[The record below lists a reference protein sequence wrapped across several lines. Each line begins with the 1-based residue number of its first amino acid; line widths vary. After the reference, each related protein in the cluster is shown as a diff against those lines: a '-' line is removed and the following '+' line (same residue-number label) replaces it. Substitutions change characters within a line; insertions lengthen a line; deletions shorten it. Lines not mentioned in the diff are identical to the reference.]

1 MRHFL
6 FLFVLVFSTVASNAQ
21 LDSLRSMDEVVI
33 TATRQER
40 RLGNVAVPVT
50 LIQRQQIQ
58 QAGSLRLRDILQEQ
72 IGLFITSGF
81 GAGVQMQGLNPEHT
95 LILVD
100 GQPLVGRTSGILDL
114 NRIAVAGIKR
124 IEIVKGP
131 SSSLYG
137 SEAMAGVINLITENP
152 GKRSLDASLRYGVG
166 NPDQGWALPFASNS
180 FQQLDLNL
188 QAGYQLGKWKLR
200 QSNDLL
206 FSDGISFRPF
216 STDRV
221 PRPIRRLTHQT
232 TIQRALGSKAEFRL
246 LFRANQDRIQQEFS
260 VRNNGQ
266 VIDSY
271 GREQNH
277 ELNLQPTLT
286 VRATK
291 NIQLHTRGYF
301 TRYVGDQQL
310 NFIQKPDSSY
320 LDRFEQ
326 DLYRIEQQ
334 LDWTRGASDLIV
346 GLGYQSD
353 QARSTR
359 YDALSSRKQNRI
371 AYAFAQW
378 EWRLN
383 AQWISIAGVRY
394 DDNQQFAAALT
405 PKWAIR
411 FKPNDKWSFNAS
423 VGQGFKAPDFRQ
435 LYLNFTNNAA
445 GGYSV
450 YGTQDAIRIITE
462 LDRIGQIAE
471 LKPEFDRLTELSPE
485 FSTGI
490 NLGAEY
496 RPTQTFNIRVNGFR
510 NDIRSLIDVRQV
522 ATRIDG
528 SQIFSYL
535 NVKRAFTHGV
545 ETEFRWQLKTSWQLS
560 GGYQWLRTGDKDE
573 WARIK
578 KGLEY
583 TRSSDGTSRV
593 MNKNEYVGLPN
604 RSKHQAQFKLTY
616 QPSEARFIFLRC
628 FYRSRWT
635 VANSNGNGVHDVQ
648 DEFANGFFQVNLSG
662 GLPLRKN
669 LQLQAGIENLLNYQ
683 DISYLP
689 NFPGRNIYVTLNY
702 KLTPKLPN

>member
-1 MRHFL
+1 
-6 FLFVLVFSTVASNAQ
+6 
-21 LDSLRSMDEVVI
+21 MDEVVI

-72 IGLFITSGF
+72 SGLFITSGF
-81 GAGVQMQGLNPEHT
+81 GVGVQMQGLNPEHT

-100 GQPLVGRTSGILDL
+100 GQPLIGRTSGILDL

-152 GKRSLDASLRYGVG
+152 GTRSLEASLCYGVG
-166 NPDQGWALPFASNS
+166 NPDQGWALPFASTS

-232 TIQRALGSKAEFRL
+232 TLQRALGSKAEFRL

-286 VRATK
+286 IRPTEH
-291 NIQLHTRGYF
+291 IHLHTRGYF

-359 YDALSSRKQNRI
+359 YDALSSRKQNRV

-383 AQWISIAGVRY
+383 AQLISIAGMRY
-394 DDNQQFAAALT
+394 DDNQQFAAAFT

-411 FKPNDKWSFNAS
+411 FKPNDQWSFNAS

-450 YGTQDAIRIITE
+450 YGTQDAIRIIRE

-485 FSTGI
+485 FSTGM

-496 RPTQTFNIRVNGFR
+496 RPSQTVHIRINGFR

-522 ATRIDG
+522 ATRLDG

-535 NVKRAFTHGV
+535 NVKRAFTQGV
-545 ETEFRWQLKTSWQLS
+545 ETEFRWQLKTTWQLS

-616 QPSEARFIFLRC
+616 QPSETRFVFLRG

-648 DEFANGFFQVNLSG
+648 DEFANGFVQINLSG

-669 LQLQAGIENLLNYQ
+669 LQLQAGIENLLNHQ

-689 NFPGRNIYVTLNY
+689 NFPGRNLYLTLNF
-702 KLTPKLPN
+702 KL

>member
-6 FLFVLVFSTVASNAQ
+6 FLFVLVFSTVASSAQ

-72 IGLFITSGF
+72 SGLFITSGF
-81 GAGVQMQGLNPEHT
+81 GVGVQMQGLNPEHT

-100 GQPLVGRTSGILDL
+100 GQPLIGRTSGILDL

-152 GKRSLDASLRYGVG
+152 GTRSLEASLRYGVG
-166 NPDQGWALPFASNS
+166 NPDQGWALPFASTS

-232 TIQRALGSKAEFRL
+232 TLQRALGSKAEFRL

-277 ELNLQPTLT
+277 ELNFQPTLT
-286 VRATK
+286 IRPTQY
-291 NIQLHTRGYF
+291 IRLHTRGYF
-301 TRYVGDQQL
+301 TRYVGDQRL

-359 YDALSSRKQNRI
+359 YDALSSRKQNRV

-383 AQWISIAGVRY
+383 AQWISIAGMRY
-394 DDNQQFAAALT
+394 DDNQQFAAAFT

-411 FKPNDKWSFNAS
+411 FKPNDQWSFNAS

-450 YGTQDAIRIITE
+450 YGTQDAIRIIRE
-462 LDRIGQIAE
+462 LNRIGQIAE

-485 FSTGI
+485 FSTGM

-496 RPTQTFNIRVNGFR
+496 RPSQTVHIRINGFR

-535 NVKRAFTHGV
+535 NVKRAFTQGV
-545 ETEFRWQLKTSWQLS
+545 ETEFRWQLKTTWQLS

-616 QPSEARFIFLRC
+616 QPSETRFIFLRC
-628 FYRSRWT
+628 LYRSRWT

-648 DEFANGFFQVNLSG
+648 DESANGFVQINLSG

-669 LQLQAGIENLLNYQ
+669 LQLQAGIENLLNHQ

-689 NFPGRNIYVTLNY
+689 NFPGRNLYLTLNF
-702 KLTPKLPN
+702 KL

>member
-1 MRHFL
+1 MRHLL

-72 IGLFITSGF
+72 SGLFITSGF
-81 GAGVQMQGLNPEHT
+81 GVGVQMQGLNPEHT

-152 GKRSLDASLRYGVG
+152 GTRSLEASLRYGVG
-166 NPDQGWALPFASNS
+166 NPDQGWALPFASTS

-232 TIQRALGSKAEFRL
+232 TLQRALGSKAEFRL

-286 VRATK
+286 IRPTEH
-291 NIQLHTRGYF
+291 IRLHTRGYF

-359 YDALSSRKQNRI
+359 YDALSSRKQNRV

-383 AQWISIAGVRY
+383 AQWISIAGMRY
-394 DDNQQFAAALT
+394 DDNQQFAAAFT

-411 FKPNDKWSFNAS
+411 FKPNDQWSFNAS

-450 YGTQDAIRIITE
+450 YGTQDAIRIIRE
-462 LDRIGQIAE
+462 LNRIGQIAE

-485 FSTGI
+485 FSTGM

-496 RPTQTFNIRVNGFR
+496 RPSQTVHIRINGFR

-535 NVKRAFTHGV
+535 NVKRAFTQGV
-545 ETEFRWQLKTSWQLS
+545 ETEFRWQLKTSWLLS

-616 QPSEARFIFLRC
+616 QPSETRFVFLRG

-648 DEFANGFFQVNLSG
+648 DEFANGFVQINLSG

-669 LQLQAGIENLLNYQ
+669 LQLQAGIENLLNHQ

-689 NFPGRNIYVTLNY
+689 NFPGRNLYLTLNF
-702 KLTPKLPN
+702 KL

>member
-1 MRHFL
+1 MKRIL
-6 FLFVLVFSTVASNAQ
+6 FLFPSILLQATAFTQS
-21 LDSLRSMDEVVI
+21 DSSRTLEEVVV

-50 LIQRQQIQ
+50 LIHRQQIQ
-58 QAGSLRLRDILQEQ
+58 QTGSLRLRDILQEQ
-72 IGLFITSGF
+72 PGLFLTSGF
-81 GAGVQMQGLNPEHT
+81 GSGVQLQGLNPEHT
-95 LILVD
+95 LILID

-137 SEAMAGVINLITENP
+137 SEAMAGVINLITESP
-152 GKRSLDASLRYGVG
+152 GPRSLEASLRYGVG
-166 NPDQGWALPFASNS
+166 NPDRGWALPFSTNS
-180 FQQLDLNL
+180 FQQTDLNL
-188 QAGYQLGKWKLR
+188 QAGYHLGKWKCK

-232 TIQRALGSKAEFRL
+232 TLLRALGTKAELRIL
-246 LFRANQDRIQQEFS
+246 LRANQDRIQQEFS

-266 VIDSY
+266 TIDSY

-286 VRATK
+286 IRATK
-291 NIQLHTRGYF
+291 NMRVHTRGYF

-310 NFIQKPDSSY
+310 NFLQKPDSSY

-326 DLYRIEQQ
+326 NLFRGEQQ
-334 LDWTRGASDLIV
+334 IDWSLSSSDLVFGI
-346 GLGYQSD
+346 GYQID

-359 YDALSSRKQNRI
+359 YDALSSRKQNRM
-371 AYAFAQW
+371 AYAFGQW
-378 EWRLN
+378 EWRLHEK
-383 AQWISIAGVRY
+383 WISIAGVRY
-394 DDNQQFAAALT
+394 DDNQQFAAAFT
-405 PKWAIR
+405 PKWALR
-411 FKPNDKWSFNAS
+411 YKPNEKWSFNAS

-450 YGTQDAIRIITE
+450 YGTQDAIRIITA
-462 LDRIGQIAE
+462 LDRLGQIAE
-471 LKPEFDRLTELSPE
+471 LKPDFARLSQLTPE
-485 FSTGI
+485 YATGL
-490 NLGAEY
+490 NGGVEY
-496 RPTQTFNIRVNGFR
+496 RLGQSFSFRVNGFR

-535 NVKRAFTHGV
+535 NVRRAFTEGV
-545 ETEFRWQLKTSWQLS
+545 ETDFSFQWKSRWQLST
-560 GGYQWLRTGDKDE
+560 GYQWLRTGDKDE
-573 WARIK
+573 RDRIR

-583 TRSSDGTSRV
+583 VRNPDGTSRV
-593 MNKNEYVGLPN
+593 MLLREYVGLPN
-604 RSKHQAQFKLTY
+604 RSAHQAQAKFRF
-616 QPSEARFIFLRC
+616 QPAVDRFVFLRLI
-628 FYRSRWT
+628 YRSRWT
-635 VANSNGNGVHDVQ
+635 VANSNGNGIHDVQ
-648 DEFANGFFQVNLSG
+648 DEYARGFVQVNLSG
-662 GLPLRKN
+662 GLPIN
-669 LQLQAGIENLLNYQ
+669 THWSLQGGIDNLLNYQ
-683 DISYLP
+683 DVNNLP
-689 NFPGRNIYVTLNY
+689 NLPGRNIYLTLNF
-702 KLTPKLPN
+702 KR